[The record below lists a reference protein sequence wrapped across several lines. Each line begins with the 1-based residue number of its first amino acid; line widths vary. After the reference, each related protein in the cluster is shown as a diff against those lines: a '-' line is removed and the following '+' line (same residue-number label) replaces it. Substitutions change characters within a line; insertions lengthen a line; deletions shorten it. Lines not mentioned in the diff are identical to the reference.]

1 MPKASKTKSTSRKV
15 VQTTRGPRD
24 IVQAQ
29 ADLRVRRKAMIESS
43 IVIEREVLREHG
55 VPTLSPP
62 PPPTSRSG
70 AVGMDAVDSMDVV
83 ENDDDGDWVTDV
95 GDKPDEIYRELEDS
109 IRDMESNHVHYIK
122 TSDIRDRHDRLERQN
137 AAWALILPL
146 LVDAHLQWEHT
157 GPPKVIPEVEVH
169 STILVIDLFES
180 QDVMF
185 PLDDQTPNLSIQAF
199 VKGVCDLHR
208 VPYKSSLR
216 TQISSTFDVY
226 LEVC

>member
-15 VQTTRGPRD
+15 VQTTRGPHD

-29 ADLRVRRKAMIESS
+29 ADLRVRCKAMIESS
-43 IVIEREVLREHG
+43 TVIEREVLREHG
-55 VPTLSPP
+55 VSVPTLSPP

-83 ENDDDGDWVTDV
+83 ENDDDGDWVTD
-95 GDKPDEIYRELEDS
+95 LEDS

-169 STILVIDLFES
+169 SPILVIDLFES

-185 PLDDQTPNLSIQAF
+185 PLDDQTPLNVTMARHGYFGNAPHHPSIAISTST
-199 VKGVCDLHR
+199 LELLR
-208 VPYKSSLR
+208 VLMA
-216 TQISSTFDVY
+216 
-226 LEVC
+226 

>member
-1 MPKASKTKSTSRKV
+1 
-15 VQTTRGPRD
+15 
-24 IVQAQ
+24 
-29 ADLRVRRKAMIESS
+29 
-43 IVIEREVLREHG
+43 
-55 VPTLSPP
+55 
-62 PPPTSRSG
+62 
-70 AVGMDAVDSMDVV
+70 MDVV

-122 TSDIRDRHDRLERQN
+122 TSDIRDRHDRLECQN

-169 STILVIDLFES
+169 KS

-185 PLDDQTPNLSIQAF
+185 PLDDQTPNVTMARHGYFGNAPHHPSIAISTST
-199 VKGVCDLHR
+199 LELLR
-208 VPYKSSLR
+208 VLMA
-216 TQISSTFDVY
+216 
-226 LEVC
+226 